1 MIFLCEDSKTLIK
14 ILQNAVFSCGGNCVK
29 ISRVKRLLSFLESIA
44 GSFET
49 AEGVR
54 EMRKTKIV
62 CTLGPSTDK
71 EGVLRQMIQAGMNV
85 ARFNF
90 SHGNHAEHQGRLD
103 ALKALREELDA
114 PVAAMLDTRG
124 PEVRLRDFA
133 GGRVHLTAGQEFTLT
148 TVQVE
153 GDVHRCS
160 ITYGELPGD
169 VKAGDT
175 LLLDDGLVRLT
186 VLETTE
192 TEIRCRVEN
201 DGDMKNRKGVN
212 VPGVRLNMPYM
223 SQQDRDDILFGAE
236 QGFDYVAASFVR
248 SAADVRELR
257 NLLDKAGSRMRI
269 IAKIENQEGVSNLPE
284 ILDAADGIMVA
295 RGDMGVEIDFAE
307 IPLIQKNMIAR
318 CVACGKPVITATQM
332 LDSMM
337 ENPRPTRAE
346 ITDVANAIYDGT
358 SAIMLS
364 GETAAGR
371 YPVEAVKT
379 MDAIARRTES
389 DINHV
394 KRMAQMAGGRNRLS
408 IAAATAHAACTTAQ
422 EIGADAILTVS
433 QRGTTARLVSRFHPG
448 TPIIAC
454 LLDQQVRRQMALY
467 WGVEPIMMPY
477 ASSTDELV
485 DFAVQAAAQ
494 AGIVHEGDLVVVT
507 AGVPVGVAGTTN
519 MIRIQQVG
527 GALVNAV
534 GIGEKKA
541 SGPLCVCR
549 NTDEVAEK
557 FQPGDVLVVPYTTNE
572 LLPYIRQAAAVI
584 TEEASV
590 ECHTATIGLALDKP
604 VIVGA
609 AGVTQRLTDG
619 TMVTVDCAR
628 GLVRAMP

>member
-1 MIFLCEDSKTLIK
+1 
-14 ILQNAVFSCGGNCVK
+14 
-29 ISRVKRLLSFLESIA
+29 
-44 GSFET
+44 
-49 AEGVR
+49 
-54 EMRKTKIV
+54 MRKTKII
-62 CTLGPSTDK
+62 CTLGPSTDDPH
-71 EGVLRQMIQAGMNV
+71 VLRELMLSGMDV
-85 ARFNF
+85 ARINM
-90 SHGNHAEHQGRLD
+90 SHQTHESHLQRINMV
-103 ALKALREELDA
+103 KALREELGL
-114 PVAAMLDTRG
+114 PVAILIDTKG
-124 PEVRLRDFA
+124 PEIRLGSFRENKVMLEP
-133 GGRVHLTAGQEFTLT
+133 GSPFTLT
-148 TVQVE
+148 TRTVD
-153 GDVHRCS
+153 GDASIASISFTGLPHDVH
-160 ITYGELPGD
+160 PGSRI
-169 VKAGDT
+169 
-175 LLLDDGLVRLT
+175 LIDDGLIELT
-186 VLETTE
+186 VVETTD
-192 TEIRCRVEN
+192 TDIHCTVVN
-201 DGDMKNRKGVN
+201 GGPVSANKGIN
-212 VPGVRLNMPYM
+212 VPDVSLSLPFM
-223 SQQDRDDILFGAE
+223 SDRDREDIRFACE
-236 QGFDYVAASFVR
+236 VEADFIAASFTRQAEDIVEMR
-248 SAADVRELR
+248 QELER
-257 NLLDKAGSRMRI
+257 NGNHSIRL
-269 IAKIENQEGVSNLPE
+269 IAKIENAEGVDNIDS
-284 ILDAADGIMVA
+284 ILKVSDGIMVA
-295 RGDMGVEIDFAE
+295 RGDMGVEIALEE
-307 IPLIQKNMIAR
+307 IPSIQKKLIHKGYNA
-318 CVACGKPVITATQM
+318 GLQVITATQM

-371 YPVEAVKT
+371 YPVESVKT

-394 KRMAQMAGGRNRLS
+394 KRMTQMAGGRNRLS
-408 IAAATAHAACTTAQ
+408 VAAATAHAACTTAQ

-494 AGIVHEGDLVVVT
+494 AGVVHEGDLVVVT

-541 SGPLCVCR
+541 SGPLCICR
-549 NTDEVAEK
+549 STDEVAEK

-609 AGVTQRLTDG
+609 AGAVQRLTDG

>member
-1 MIFLCEDSKTLIK
+1 
-14 ILQNAVFSCGGNCVK
+14 
-29 ISRVKRLLSFLESIA
+29 
-44 GSFET
+44 
-49 AEGVR
+49 
-54 EMRKTKIV
+54 MRKTKIV
-62 CTLGPSTDK
+62 CTLGPATDG
-71 EGVLRQMIQAGMNV
+71 EGVLREMMLAGMNV

-90 SHGNHAEHQGRLD
+90 SHGTHPEHKARLEQV
-103 ALKALREELDA
+103 KALRQELNL
-114 PVAAMLDTRG
+114 PVAAMLDTKG
-124 PEVRLRDFA
+124 PEVRLKNFA
-133 GGRVHLTAGQEFTLT
+133 GGSVTLQEGQEFTLT
-148 TVQVE
+148 VEDVE
-153 GDVHRCS
+153 GDATRCAV
-160 ITYGELPGD
+160 TYAELPQD

-175 LLLDDGLVRLT
+175 ILLDDGLVRLT
-186 VLETTE
+186 VLSTTASA
-192 TEIRCRVEN
+192 IRCRVEN
-201 DGDMKNRKGVN
+201 GGVMKDHKGVN
-212 VPGVRLNMPYM
+212 VPGVSLSMPYM
-223 SQQDRDDILFGAE
+223 SQQDREDILFGME
-236 QGFDYVAASFVR
+236 EGFDFIAASFVR

-257 NLLDKAGSRMRI
+257 KLLESRKSRIRI
-269 IAKIENQEGVSNLPE
+269 IAKIENQEGINNLTE
-284 ILDAADGIMVA
+284 ILAAADGIMVA
-295 RGDMGVEIDFAE
+295 RGDMGVEIDFTE
-307 IPLIQKNMIAR
+307 IPAIQKNMIAQ
-318 CVACGKPVITATQM
+318 CVAAGKPVITATQM
-332 LDSMM
+332 LDSMI

-371 YPVEAVKT
+371 YPVESVKT

-408 IAAATAHAACTTAQ
+408 VAAATAHAACTTAQ

-448 TPIIAC
+448 TPVIAC

-494 AGIVHEGDLVVVT
+494 AGVVHEGDLVVVT

-541 SGPLCVCR
+541 SGPLCICHS
-549 NTDEVAEK
+549 TDEVAEK

-609 AGVTQRLTDG
+609 AGAVQRLTDG